1 MKQLLIRA
9 LYFSIHLLY
18 IPVYAGMCFFKK
30 KNRFSFL
37 YRLGLKKES
46 LFDLDEGFIWIHAV
60 SLGEVNAS
68 LNLAKQ
74 IKQEACD
81 RKILCSCITEAG
93 YDRAKKQEQFD
104 KVIYLPFDLFFLV
117 RNLLK
122 KLNPSAF
129 ISVEGDLW
137 PELLFQLKEKKIPV
151 FVVNG
156 KISERSYNRS
166 LKILGLSAHLFLL
179 VDLFLLQNE
188 DYLKRFLSLGVD
200 KTNLIV
206 TGNIKY
212 DFSFRHL
219 KSHEILALK
228 ESLKI
233 KTDEKICLI
242 ASTHE
247 NEEVLILNSVKSH
260 LKKMKFIVV
269 PRHQPRFLK
278 VYDELVEQGFSCS
291 LLSNLDEAIDII
303 VVDQMGILIDLYQIC
318 DIAIV
323 GGSFVA
329 VGGHNI
335 FEPIYFK
342 KPTVF
347 GPFMD
352 KQKDFKKAAIEN
364 RFGMQITADEL
375 SAVLDC
381 FYQNQLNINF
391 ENLENFLSSSQG
403 ATERNWGVIKKYL
416 NI

>member
-1 MKQLLIRA
+1 MKLLLIRA
-9 LYFSIHLLY
+9 LYFCIHLLY

-30 KNRFSFL
+30 KNQLSLF
-37 YRLGLKKES
+37 YRLGLQKEG
-46 LFDLDEGFIWIHAV
+46 LFGLDEDFIWIHAV

-68 LNLAKQ
+68 LNLAKH
-74 IKQEACD
+74 IKKEASHA
-81 RKILCSCITEAG
+81 KILCSCITEAG
-93 YDRAKKQEQFD
+93 YDRAIKQEQFD
-104 KVIYLPFDLFFLV
+104 KVIYLPFDLTFLV
-117 RNLLK
+117 KNLLK
-122 KLNPSAF
+122 NLRPTAF

-137 PELLFQLKEKKIPV
+137 PELLFQLKEKKVPV

-156 KISERSYNRS
+156 KISERSYKRS
-166 LKILGLSAHLFLL
+166 LNMLRLSAHLFSL

-188 DYLKRFLSLGVD
+188 EYLKRFLSLGLD

-212 DFSFRHL
+212 DFSFKSL
-219 KSHEILALK
+219 KSHDVLALK

-247 NEEVLILNSVKSH
+247 DEEVLILNSVKSH

-269 PRHQPRFLK
+269 PRHQRRFLK
-278 VYDELVEQGFSCS
+278 VYDTLVEQGFSCS
-291 LLSNLDEAIDII
+291 LLSNLDQSLDII

-318 DIAIV
+318 DIAII
-323 GGSFVA
+323 GGSFVP

-342 KPTVF
+342 KPTIF
-347 GPFMD
+347 GPFME
-352 KQKDFKKAAIEN
+352 KQKDFQKAAIEN
-364 RFGMQITADEL
+364 RFGMQIRADEL
-375 SAVLDC
+375 PAVLDG

-391 ENLENFLSSSQG
+391 ESLENFLSISQG
-403 ATERNWGVIKKYL
+403 ATERNWGIIKKYL